1 MKILITGTSQGI
13 GKAIAEKFLEADID
27 NIVYG
32 IDIQCATIVND
43 RYHHYIAD
51 ISKKDQL
58 PEFPFEFD
66 IVINNAGVQNGGTG
80 QYPVMD
86 DIDVNLRGTMN
97 VTEKY
102 AIPSK
107 ELKSVLNIASAS
119 AHTGAEFPEYSASK
133 GGVLAY
139 TKNVALRVADRG
151 ATCNSISPGGVLTD
165 INLPVME
172 NPNLWNQ
179 IMDLT
184 PLKRWAEPSEIADW
198 CLFLTVTN
206 RFMTGQDIMIDG
218 GESTNAKFIWC

>member
-1 MKILITGTSQGI
+1 MNVLITGTSKGI
-13 GKAIAEKFLEADID
+13 GKATAELFLGYGFKVFGLDKLSATIEHKRYKHFLCDVSKPDTLPDID
-27 NIVYG
+27 ESMN
-32 IDIQCATIVND
+32 
-43 RYHHYIAD
+43 
-51 ISKKDQL
+51 
-58 PEFPFEFD
+58 
-66 IVINNAGVQNGGTG
+66 IVINNAGVQNEGN
-80 QYPVMD
+80 
-86 DIDVNLRGTMN
+86 DIEVNLLGTMN

-102 AIPSK
+102 AIPST

-165 INLPVME
+165 INIPVME

-198 CLFLTVTN
+198 CLFLTVIN

-218 GESTNAKFIWC
+218 GESTNAKFIWS